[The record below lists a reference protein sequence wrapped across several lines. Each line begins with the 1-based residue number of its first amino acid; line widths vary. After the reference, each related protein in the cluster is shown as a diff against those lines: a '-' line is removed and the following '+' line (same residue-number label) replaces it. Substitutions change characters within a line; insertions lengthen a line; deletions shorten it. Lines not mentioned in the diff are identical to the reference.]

1 MERIRDIAVGD
12 EDEPGTITFSGTGS
26 PSVLG
31 TEGDMPSFAVSYYVP
46 TDPALDEDIN
56 LG

>member
-31 TEGDMPSFAVSYYVP
+31 TEGDMPSFAISYYVP
-46 TDPALDEDIN
+46 TDPALDEDIEQ
-56 LG
+56 G